1 MMTTMRY
8 RRLASILLAATLL
21 ASTLLA
27 STLLSAC
34 GDRPTEEEVLGT
46 KISFEPDRPS
56 SSGAQ
61 EVAPYSGDDDVVLE
75 AQQSFRTGLDLH
87 RKVIYR
93 TCTPNGGVCHNQ
105 KEYPDMRTPANFF
118 STIGAPCNVQPGEW
132 ESVYDRCE
140 RPGDRFKFSD
150 HDFREIEVGWLEFI
164 AGEEAEYSDDKQP
177 DAESVGLH
185 IYLHDPVPLDR
196 KETYATGQFIRT
208 FVDQDGKVKDLSF
221 ANFRTRWWVLDDGK
235 HLMAEV
241 KNYQVDQIN
250 ELMSVGIVQGDT
262 NRNETYG
269 ARDSTP
275 VSLLEAGE
283 PEDSYLIGRLR
294 GEMHGETVP
303 GSRMPLANQPL
314 TIAEMLAL
322 FCFVEGLDQDPATTP
337 DGTSAIDY
345 KNCSYSD
352 DPESLNL
359 LGEGVTWSGRISRI
373 LEANCGGC
381 HGGASPAEQLNLID
395 ESAYDTLLA
404 ESTQMPAMKFIEPGS
419 PEDSYLWLKINDDDS
434 IEGNSMPIDPLNG
447 VRTLTEAEL
456 GDIQTWIVNGATD
469 E

>member
-1 MMTTMRY
+1 MMMRY
-8 RRLASILLAATLL
+8 RSLAGVHVVALVVAAALLA
-21 ASTLLA
+21 
-27 STLLSAC
+27 AC
-34 GDRPTEEEVLGT
+34 GDRPTEEEVLGS
-46 KISFEPDRPS
+46 KIDFEPDRPT
-56 SSGAQ
+56 SSGDEE
-61 EVAPYSGDDDVVLE
+61 EVEAYGGDDEIVLE
-75 AQQSFRTGLDLH
+75 AQQRFRTGLDLH
-87 RKVIYR
+87 RKVVYR

-118 STIGAPCNVQPGEW
+118 STVGAPCNVQPGEW

-140 RPGDRFKFSD
+140 RPGDRFQFSD
-150 HDFREIEVGWLEFI
+150 HDFREIEVGWLEYVP
-164 AGEEAEYSDDKQP
+164 GEETDYGEENMP

-185 IYLHDPVPLDR
+185 IYLHDPVPVDGN
-196 KETYATGQFIRT
+196 ETYATGQFIRT

-221 ANFRTRWWVLDDGK
+221 ANFSTRWWILDEGK

-241 KNYQVDQIN
+241 RNYQVDQIN

-262 NRNETYG
+262 NRNGTYG

-275 VSLLEAGE
+275 VSLLEPGS

-314 TIAEMLAL
+314 TISEMLAL
-322 FCFVEGLDQDPATTP
+322 YCFVEGLDEDADSAP
-337 DGTSAIDY
+337 DGTASIDY
-345 KNCSYSD
+345 KNCSYAD

-381 HGGASPAEQLNLID
+381 HGGSSPAEELDLTSD
-395 ESAYDTLLA
+395 DAYDTLLA
-404 ESTQMPAMKFIEPGS
+404 ASTQVPEMNLIEAGS
-419 PEDSYLWLKINDDDS
+419 PEESYLWLKINGDDS
-434 IEGNSMPIDPLNG
+434 IEGSPMPIDPLNG
-447 VRTLTEAEL
+447 VRTLTDAEL
-456 GDIQTWIVNGATD
+456 GDIQTWIVNGAMD